1 MYSFFLLTSPVFQ
14 ANNREIDVSL
24 NRDLYRPYINAQ
36 NDFLGPV
43 GSYDFHTLSTPP
55 EKTLDYATVI
65 RPFDMKIWIAM
76 AVSLVIVMITF
87 IMIETVSST
96 MHGFIKIPTHQ
107 SL

>member
-1 MYSFFLLTSPVFQ
+1 MFQ

-24 NRDLYRPYINAQ
+24 VREFYRPYISAQ
-36 NDFLGPV
+36 NDYLGTV

-55 EKTLDYATVI
+55 EKALDYTTMVK
-65 RPFDMKIWIAM
+65 PFDMRIWIAT
-76 AVSLVIVMITF
+76 AVSLVTVMSTF
-87 IMIETVSST
+87 VMIETVSSP

>member
-1 MYSFFLLTSPVFQ
+1 MFQ

-24 NRDLYRPYINAQ
+24 VREFYRPHINAQ
-36 NDFLGPV
+36 NDYLGTV

-55 EKTLDYATVI
+55 EKALDYTTMVK
-65 RPFDMKIWIAM
+65 PFDMRIWIAT
-76 AVSLVIVMITF
+76 AVSLVTVMSTF
-87 IMIETVSST
+87 VMIETVSSP

>member
-1 MYSFFLLTSPVFQ
+1 MFQ

-24 NRDLYRPYINAQ
+24 VREFYRPYISAQ
-36 NDFLGPV
+36 NDYLGTV

-55 EKTLDYATVI
+55 EKALDYTTMV
-65 RPFDMKIWIAM
+65 RPFDMYVWIAM
-76 AVSLVIVMITF
+76 GVSLMIVISTF

-96 MHGFIKIPTHQ
+96 MHGFMKTPTHQ

>member
-1 MYSFFLLTSPVFQ
+1 MFQ

-24 NRDLYRPYINAQ
+24 VREFYRPYINAQ
-36 NDFLGPV
+36 NDYLGTV

-55 EKTLDYATVI
+55 EKALDYTTMVK
-65 RPFDMKIWIAM
+65 PFDMRIWIAT
-76 AVSLVIVMITF
+76 AVSLVTVMSTF
-87 IMIETVSST
+87 VMIETVSSP

>member
-1 MYSFFLLTSPVFQ
+1 MFQ

-24 NRDLYRPYINAQ
+24 VREFYRPYISAQ
-36 NDFLGPV
+36 NDYLGTV

-55 EKTLDYATVI
+55 EKALDYTTMVK
-65 RPFDMKIWIAM
+65 PFDMPIWIAT
-76 AVSLVIVMITF
+76 AVSLVTVMLTF
-87 IMIETVSST
+87 VMIETVSSP